1 MTPEWQPS
9 HRRSEETGKVK
20 DHFNEMPV
28 VDHSAEPE
36 AIAPER
42 DYTPEAIARTFLELI
57 NVPVKRLAVHVAALR
72 RIFRADKRPVRVIA
86 KELGVSHSTLLAAEK
101 AIRAKFPKAKKP
113 ILQR

>member
-1 MTPEWQPS
+1 
-9 HRRSEETGKVK
+9 
-20 DHFNEMPV
+20 
-28 VDHSAEPE
+28 
-36 AIAPER
+36 
-42 DYTPEAIARTFLELI
+42 LI